1 MTWGKQLPVSLAMP
15 PSYLTDHGVLRTPC
29 NGPGSA
35 ARILCE
41 APGGPV
47 PLFRP
52 GLGGDQVGCLAS
64 LGQDLEQHFG
74 TALL

>member
-29 NGPGSA
+29 NGP
-35 ARILCE
+35 
-41 APGGPV
+41 APVRSTGGPG

-52 GLGGDQVGCLAS
+52 GFRGDQVGCLAS